1 MDHMFIVMLKA
12 IEQTQE
18 FALDMITLPYHTHAF
33 QPIDIYCF
41 KPFKTTLMKKMDV
54 IMARRKYNKLDKL
67 HFLDGLTKP

>member
-33 QPIDIYCF
+33 
-41 KPFKTTLMKKMDV
+41 
-54 IMARRKYNKLDKL
+54 
-67 HFLDGLTKP
+67 